1 MKLESI
7 LDHKGT
13 DVVTI
18 APDAS
23 VRDLVRLLTSRGI
36 GAVVVSADGRRVDG
50 IVSERDVVHALAEDE
65 QALDATVRSV
75 MSTTVQCA
83 PPDASID
90 ELMSVMTNQ
99 RIRHIPVTDVA
110 GDLSGIVSIGDVVKI
125 RLGELEG
132 ERSALLDYIHR
143 GG

>member
-7 LDHKGT
+7 LEHKGVE
-13 DVVTI
+13 VVTI
-18 APDAS
+18 APDAT
-23 VRDLVRLLTSRGI
+23 VRSLVALLNSRGI
-36 GAVVVSADGRRVDG
+36 GAVVVSADGSHVDG
-50 IVSERDVVHALAEDE
+50 IVSERDVVRALAQSESV
-65 QALDATVRSV
+65 LDAAVHSV
-75 MSTTVQCA
+75 MTTTVQCA
-83 PPDASID
+83 PPDTSVD

-99 RIRHIPVTDVA
+99 RVRHIPVVN
-110 GDLSGIVSIGDVVKI
+110 GDGELAGIVSIGDVVKI